1 MKQAEQVTQSSKRS
15 VQRPRVLH
23 VLEATGYGALR
34 YVRDFI
40 STLPNGSFELALAYS
55 TVRADPGF
63 GATLEETRAKGWQL
77 FPVKMLPAVS
87 PIQDLRSVR
96 HLRQVLRTYRPQIVH
111 CHSSK
116 AGALGRIAAL
126 GLSPRPRV
134 VYTPNA
140 LAARLGLQYLVAER
154 LLAPLTDRFVA
165 ISESERDEIV
175 KYGLASNGK
184 VDVVYPCFDL
194 AFYNPQDQA
203 ASRAAL
209 GLPNEAPLMI
219 GVGRLTDQKDPLMFV
234 EIVRRVAAET
244 KSLKAIWLGD
254 GPLREVVESE
264 VRRNGLEGVIELPG
278 WQADMRPWFAAAD
291 LLLSTSK
298 YESFGYMVAEALAMK
313 CPVVATSITGTT
325 DIMNGELERFLYP
338 TSDAAAAVERIL
350 ELLRNPTQAKE
361 IGRLGC
367 SSIEERFS
375 SSRMAQA
382 LTTCYTKLI
391 AGSNGRKKDLSFI
404 SRPGSADAVERA

>member
-1 MKQAEQVTQSSKRS
+1 MRQAVQMTRSSKRS

-40 STLPNGSFELALAYS
+40 SALPNGSFELALAYS

-63 GATLEETRAKGWQL
+63 GSTIEETRAKGWQL
-77 FPVKMLPAVS
+77 FPVKMFPAVS
-87 PIQDLRSVR
+87 PVQDLRSVR

-126 GLSPRPRV
+126 GFSPRPRI

-140 LAARLGLQYLVAER
+140 LAARLGLQYLIAER

-175 KYGLASNGK
+175 KYGLASSSK

-194 AFYNPQDQA
+194 AFYNPQDKTA
-203 ASRAAL
+203 ARAAL
-209 GLPNEAPLMI
+209 GLSNELPLMI
-219 GVGRLTDQKDPLMFV
+219 GVGRLTEQKDPLMFV
-234 EIVRRVAAET
+234 EIVRQVAAET
-244 KSLKAIWLGD
+244 NPLKAIWLGD
-254 GPLREVVESE
+254 GPLRELVESE
-264 VRRNGLEGVIELPG
+264 VRRTGLEGVIEFPG

-291 LLLSTSK
+291 LLLSTSR
-298 YESFGYMVAEALAMK
+298 YESFGYMVAEALAME

-325 DIMNGELERFLYP
+325 DIMNGELEGFLYP
-338 TSDAAAAVERIL
+338 TGNAAAAVERIL
-350 ELLRNPTQAKE
+350 DLLRNPTRAKE

-375 SSRMAQA
+375 SARMAQA
-382 LTTCYTKLI
+382 LTMCYTKLI
-391 AGSNGRKKDLSFI
+391 ASSNGGKVDLPFI
-404 SRPGSADAVERA
+404 SGRGSADAVEGA